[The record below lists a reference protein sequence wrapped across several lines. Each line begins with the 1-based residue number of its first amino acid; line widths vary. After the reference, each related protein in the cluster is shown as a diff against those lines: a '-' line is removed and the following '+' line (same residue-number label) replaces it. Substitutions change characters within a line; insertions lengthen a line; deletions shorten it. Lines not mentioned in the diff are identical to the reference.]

1 MIRYQAHKEDNF
13 KILLSIKRANH
24 SNHFNQRDQ
33 DKTNKMFLKI
43 AISFVFFSQ
52 VFAELSKEWDWRTKG
67 AILPVPDR
75 VRIINS

>member
-24 SNHFNQRDQ
+24 SNHFKQRDQ

-43 AISFVFFSQ
+43 AVVKTYVYDERSNQSVRSTHFKIYNC
-52 VFAELSKEWDWRTKG
+52 
-67 AILPVPDR
+67 LP
-75 VRIINS
+75 